1 MTTGKNNYMQLGRIL
16 KGDKDFFVNK
26 PELLETPEYAV
37 KAACEYWKARG
48 AIQIAG
54 LPDDSLIT
62 IRKSPGLDVATKTPL
77 EVITKLLTGGY
88 MNMAQ
93 RKKYY
98 DIAKQVLQ

>member
-1 MTTGKNNYMQLGRIL
+1 MKELGNGANYEGNTNLGNDSPGDGAKFIGRGFLMTTGKNNYMQLGRIL

-62 IRKSPGLDVATKTPL
+62 IRKSPA
-77 EVITKLLTGGY
+77 
-88 MNMAQ
+88 
-93 RKKYY
+93 
-98 DIAKQVLQ
+98 